1 MKSELKCVYV
11 STVSRS
17 HLRKVFLNRTFLF
30 KYSLQAALWSALD
43 LIRSVVFSSSS
54 KMKFSFQLKSG
65 PSDRHCVSLSGPDSL
80 PYWPYQ
86 ISPVTCK
93 NNKDY
98 AQLHRSTLPLPCHPQ
113 HSIAIMSLLS
123 ISSRVEREV
132 IFHPMKLG
140 FHKCSLSTLRWK
152 KRQKKEDLSK
162 LLIFL
167 KKQTPSPQGSTCRQL
182 RDSPGVWNSSRVRI
196 STFTTRQCAMR
207 VWLQEIHAH
216 MLIHLRP
223 PAGLSWAS
231 LFSLLSQPLPST
243 FPHFP
248 FFRWSVQA
256 KKEKVSQTCGQPSPR
271 KNIISRAWICS
282 GYQQQIHANNSWLL
296 SKLENFFNSYVIEW
310 FQLRITSIIACYI
323 IATASINVVWV
334 IMQHFIN
341 RQ

>member
-1 MKSELKCVYV
+1 MKSELKCVYLF
-11 STVSRS
+11 TVSRS

-152 KRQKKEDLSK
+152 KRQKK
-162 LLIFL
+162 
-167 KKQTPSPQGSTCRQL
+167 R
-182 RDSPGVWNSSRVRI
+182 
-196 STFTTRQCAMR
+196 TFQSFWFFFKNRLPHHRGA
-207 VWLQEIHAH
+207 L
-216 MLIHLRP
+216 
-223 PAGLSWAS
+223 AG
-231 LFSLLSQPLPST
+231 
-243 FPHFP
+243 
-248 FFRWSVQA
+248 
-256 KKEKVSQTCGQPSPR
+256 
-271 KNIISRAWICS
+271 N
-282 GYQQQIHANNSWLL
+282 
-296 SKLENFFNSYVIEW
+296 
-310 FQLRITSIIACYI
+310 
-323 IATASINVVWV
+323 
-334 IMQHFIN
+334 
-341 RQ
+341 